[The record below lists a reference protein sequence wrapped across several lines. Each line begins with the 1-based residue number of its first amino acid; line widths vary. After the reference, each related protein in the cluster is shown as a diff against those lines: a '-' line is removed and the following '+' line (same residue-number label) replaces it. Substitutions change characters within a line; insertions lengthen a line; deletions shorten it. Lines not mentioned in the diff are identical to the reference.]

1 MIDRH
6 GSLSVLKEASWLNVH
21 CSRQRHVNQ
30 PRSSEPKVEITGLNL
45 NSLLLGL
52 FLLHADP
59 SEGSNV
65 GLHIEEDC
73 WTTVGKGIGASL
85 FTIGSTEEVFSRID
99 YLLEGF
105 VYHQQVYLAKDD
117 HVKAREGE
125 TTRKRR
131 TASAIDH
138 LRLVDGAI
146 KFMKWWIKRYDK
158 FLGEKQFAEFKSF
171 TLDLSAKLGWLGLKQ
186 GPLDN
191 TEGTR
196 EGKCSNSLDFCQCP
210 HAWCVEIY

>member
-1 MIDRH
+1 M
-6 GSLSVLKEASWLNVH
+6 A
-21 CSRQRHVNQ
+21 
-30 PRSSEPKVEITGLNL
+30 
-45 NSLLLGL
+45 
-52 FLLHADP
+52 
-59 SEGSNV
+59 
-65 GLHIEEDC
+65 LHIEEDC

-85 FTIGSTEEVFSRID
+85 FTIGSIEEVFSRID

-146 KFMKWWIKRYDK
+146 KFIKWWIKRYDK
-158 FLGEKQFAEFKSF
+158 FLGEKQFAELKSF
-171 TLDLSAKLGWLGLKQ
+171 TLDLSAKLGVVGGSSKDLLITPKVLGKENVATALTFVVSARMVCRDILKS
-186 GPLDN
+186 LN
-191 TEGTR
+191 TAMKMRFLLAAGITYGVSEQSVPQISFAQPCGMFLQLRCLTHPFM
-196 EGKCSNSLDFCQCP
+196 SLM
-210 HAWCVEIY
+210 